1 MMLFPRRFSHFLA
14 LAVALSR
21 ITQASSL
28 KKATPDAPADWRRD
42 QRIIDLHQH
51 VNGTEATLSRWLK
64 IMDRVG
70 VGIGVNLCGGT
81 VTAKP
86 GEISAF
92 QNTQKLA
99 DRLAPGRSLL
109 YFNLDYAAWDNPDFS
124 ERAVKQVERAKE
136 LGAAG
141 LKEYKRLGLFLR
153 DSKGELIKIDD
164 PKLDPIWK
172 RCGELGLPISIHVAD
187 PRAFWLPYS
196 VQIERW
202 TELKDHKSWWFGD
215 SKQFP
220 SRETLLND
228 LDRVIARHRQTTF
241 VCAHFANNAEDIDWV
256 DRKLDQHPNMNAD
269 LAARIPELGRHD
281 PEKLRHLFIKHQDR
295 IFFATDFQMYDKLI
309 LGSSGDAERPT
320 DEDAL
325 DFYRKEWRWLETKD
339 HNWPHMTPI
348 QGKWNISSIGLPES
362 VLRKIY
368 FDNARKLLVRSMPF
382 ATLRAKHITR
392 DFQPNGTLD
401 ASEWASAP
409 LFRLEQECVD
419 GKVHTEVSTSV
430 RLLWSD
436 RFLYLSF
443 QCPFT
448 VLTDFGPAKSGER
461 VHKEGSLWDKDVV
474 EFFCA
479 PDTNHLRRYT
489 EFEWAPNNEAL
500 DLVLRDGSSDFIW
513 SSKMEWTVK
522 VDPVA
527 KIWRCEARIPLKAL
541 SETSPSVGS
550 RWRANFYRLDRSSKS
565 ALASNP
571 VLNGSFHTP
580 DRFGWLEFIR

>member
-1 MMLFPRRFSHFLA
+1 MHFSRRFSYIIA
-14 LAVALSR
+14 LVVALSL
-21 ITQASSL
+21 ITQASSS
-28 KKATPDAPADWRRD
+28 KKTTPDAPADWRRD

-51 VNGTEATLSRWLK
+51 VNGTEAALGRWLK

-70 VGIGVNLCGGT
+70 VGIGVNLSGGT

-92 QNTQKLA
+92 QNTQKMA
-99 DRLAPGRSLL
+99 ERLAPGRSLL
-109 YFNLDYAAWDNPDFS
+109 YFNLDYADWDKPDFS

-153 DSKGELIKIDD
+153 DSKGELLKIDD

-172 RCGELGLPISIHVAD
+172 RCGELDLPISIHVAD

-196 VQIERW
+196 VQNERW

-220 SRETLLND
+220 SREVLLNA

-241 VCAHFANNAEDIDWV
+241 VCVHFANNAEDIDWV
-256 DRKLDQHPNMNAD
+256 VRKLDQHPNMNAD

-281 PEKLRHLFIKHQDR
+281 PEKLQRLFIKHQDR
-295 IFFATDFQMYDKLI
+295 IFFATDFQVYDKLI

-325 DFYRKEWRWLETKD
+325 HFYRKEWRWLETKD
-339 HNWPHMTPI
+339 RNWPHMTPI

-382 ATLRAKHITR
+382 TTLRAKYITR
-392 DFQPNGTLD
+392 DFQPNGALD
-401 ASEWASAP
+401 APEWASAP
-409 LFRLEQECVD
+409 LFHLEQGCQD
-419 GKVHTEVSTSV
+419 GKVHPEVSSTV
-430 RLLWSD
+430 QLLWSD

-448 VLTDFGPAKSGER
+448 VLTDFGPAKSSER
-461 VHKEGSLWDKDVV
+461 VHQEGSLWDKDVV

-479 PDTNHLRRYT
+479 PDPNHLRRYT

-500 DLVLRDGSSDFIW
+500 DLVLRDGRSDFVW
-513 SSKMEWTVK
+513 SSKMEWQVK

-541 SETSPSVGS
+541 SETSPTVGS
-550 RWRANFYRLDRSSKS
+550 RWRANFYRLDRSSSS

-571 VLNGSFHTP
+571 VLTGSFHTP